1 MDIAEIGL
9 RFVGAFYVFAGVV
22 ATRAALTSH
31 FLDKAIAAIGGK
43 GISRVE
49 RAITTW
55 HLCAATLVLAGGVA
69 LTALLDIAPWL
80 FVASAV
86 GQAAYISVVAP
97 RWFDVEDP
105 PDPKGR
111 QQTTNAFVVY
121 CAATALVLW
130 ASFTGKLIPTADAGS
145 VVLGIGAAV
154 VVAHILYF
162 TRHLARAIDSPF
174 AISASDGRSPPD
186 EEGSSPLREA
196 HLSHAVKVMADY
208 ECHPLW
214 ALDHDTAG
222 DFSPEKLGL
231 SESLTRDLIAWG
243 EAFSNSLNPDDP
255 ANSEWTEAQYV
266 EHAAQAR
273 PLAARLAKERPDLE
287 VYINEHP
294 AGLVQVRVDAK

>member
-9 RFVGAFYVFAGVV
+9 RLVGAFYVFAGVV

-43 GISRVE
+43 EPSLVE

-55 HLCAATLVLAGGVA
+55 HVSAATLVLAGGIA
-69 LTALLDIAPWL
+69 LTALLDVAPWL
-80 FVASAV
+80 FAASAV
-86 GQAAYISVVAP
+86 GQAAYITVVAP

-111 QQTTNAFVVY
+111 RQTTNAFVVY
-121 CAATALVLW
+121 CVATALVIW
-130 ASFTGKLIPTADAGS
+130 AGFTGKLNPTAEAGS
-145 VVLGIGAAV
+145 LILGIAAAV
-154 VVAHILYF
+154 VMAHVAYVAR
-162 TRHLARAIDSPF
+162 TLARPIESPS
-174 AISASDGRSPPD
+174 AISASDDHSPPV

-196 HLSHAVKVMADY
+196 HLSHAVKVMAEY

-214 ALDHDTAG
+214 ALDHDTDG

-231 SESLTRDLIAWG
+231 SEALTRDLIAWG

-255 ANSEWTEAQYV
+255 ANSEWTEGQYV
-266 EHAAQAR
+266 AHAAQAR
-273 PLAARLAKERPDLE
+273 PLGARLARERPDLA
-287 VYINEHP
+287 VYIVEHP
-294 AGLVQVRVDAK
+294 GGLVQVRADGK